1 MKVFNTFY
9 YVVFV
14 GSVCKRIEA
23 YFKIDLEKCYFI
35 ESGLITKVDNIIKIT

>member
-14 GSVCKRIEA
+14 DIVCKRIEA
-23 YFKIDLEKCYFI
+23 YFKIDLEKYYFM
-35 ESGLITKVDNIIKIT
+35 EKCLNN